1 MLFRVKNKFGDTRYQ
16 LDEYHSD
23 EEVIVQH
30 ADIDWDKVPLYN
42 LCNSD
47 IVCKIKYHAALHN
60 KSHLFK
66 LSDRL
71 FRPTIPENVA
81 FVREHPE
88 SILKIT
94 HSFLQDFL
102 SNFAPKQ
109 KDIARI
115 PQNGLPYDDAEI
127 HVQSDAVSAATTA
140 QPPAPAREKRNVPP
154 TEFGASNFFSSIWN
168 FTNRFDSS
176 DRNQTRILIMDRLH
190 ELDREV
196 RSKETRHVAEA
207 DLRRRFSRRD
217 LFMNVDRRK

>member
-1 MLFRVKNKFGDTRYQ
+1 MVKKKFGDGDYQ
-16 LDEYHSD
+16 LDEYNSD
-23 EEVIVQH
+23 EEAIVDH
-30 ADIDWDKVPLYN
+30 ADIDWDKVLLYN

-47 IVCKIKYHAALHN
+47 IVSKIKYHAALH
-60 KSHLFK
+60 KKGHLFK
-66 LSDRL
+66 LSDRV

-81 FVREHPE
+81 AVREHPE
-88 SILKIT
+88 KHLKTI

-102 SNFAPKQ
+102 CNFTPKQ

-127 HVQSDAVSAATTA
+127 HVQSDAVPGVTIAQPSAA
-140 QPPAPAREKRNVPP
+140 AREKRNVPP
-154 TEFGASNFFSSIWN
+154 TEFGASNFFSSIWK

-176 DRNQTRILIMDRLH
+176 DRNQTRILIMERLH

-196 RSKETRHVAEA
+196 RSKETRHIAEV

-217 LFMNVDRRK
+217 LFMNIDKRK